1 MQSNANPLTEGR
13 RTCKKN
19 TTTHPG
25 NALKEALCI
34 CWPKEVIER
43 EKREKEIMQEE
54 RIQRSIADGKCQAAG
69 KDYIETLEANEDVT
83 MAETKMVLPCWWV
96 KGMNY
101 LISGISQHI

>member
-1 MQSNANPLTEGR
+1 M
-13 RTCKKN
+13 KKN

-25 NALKEALCI
+25 NVLKEALRI
-34 CWPKEVIER
+34 CQPKEVIEK

-54 RIQRSIADGKCQAAG
+54 RVQRSIADEKCQAAG

-83 MAETKMVLPCWWV
+83 MAETETVLPHQQV

-101 LISGISQHI
+101 LISGI